1 MRPLWTALPVITLV
15 LACESGI
22 EPYPWDSSF
31 ARPGHRIY
39 VPSEVELGARSEWN
53 HHDSIS
59 VVLTANNPTSDTLD
73 LVTGVCPFR
82 VRAYRTADLS
92 EPAFWESRY
101 SHSWVCTDGGVTY
114 ALPPGDSDVVSG
126 VYRRREMAMG
136 FPDEPGHFGLVVV
149 HNDVLRVLPAGGF
162 RPR

>member
-22 EPYPWDSSF
+22 EPYPLDSPF
-31 ARPGHRIY
+31 ARPVHRIE
-39 VPSEVELGARSEWN
+39 VPSEVDLGARSEWN
-53 HHDSIS
+53 HHDSINM
-59 VVLTANNPTSDTLD
+59 VLTANNPTSDTLH
-73 LVTGVCPFR
+73 LYTGICLFR
-82 VRAYRTADLS
+82 VRAYRTADLQ
-92 EPAFWESRY
+92 EPAFWEALY
-101 SHSWVCTDGGVTY
+101 SQPRLCTDAGIIY
-114 ALPPGDSDVVSG
+114 ELPPGDSDVVSR